1 MVEGILALAGS
12 GVAGYLSWIRLTG
25 AAALCAGFGQ
35 CEKVLASPYAAFLGI
50 PVAYLGLGT
59 YAAVLVLV
67 ALRSQRAGAVAE
79 TALLM
84 QFGLLV
90 VAVAFSAWLTYVE
103 LYVISAV
110 CPWCVASAG
119 ILTLL
124 LALTV
129 GDLVRAGRRADVSWR
144 GNR

>member
-1 MVEGILALAGS
+1 MLALAG
-12 GVAGYLSWIRLTG
+12 GAVAGYLSWIRFTG
-25 AAALCAGFGQ
+25 AAALCVGFGQ
-35 CEKVLASPYAAFLGI
+35 CEKVQASPYAAFLGI

-67 ALRSQRAGAVAE
+67 ALRSRLAGAAAE
-79 TALLM
+79 LVLLA
-84 QFGLLV
+84 QFGLLTA
-90 VAVAFSAWLTYVE
+90 AVAFSAWLTYVE

-129 GDLVRAGRRADVSWR
+129 GDLVRTGGGAGVSWR